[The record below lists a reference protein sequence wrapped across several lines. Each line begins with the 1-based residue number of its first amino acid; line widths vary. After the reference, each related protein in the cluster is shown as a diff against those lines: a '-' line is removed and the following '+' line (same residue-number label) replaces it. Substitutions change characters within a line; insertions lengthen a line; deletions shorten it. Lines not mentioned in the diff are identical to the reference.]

1 MEHMS
6 GPSSVATSME
16 PAHHISGPPS
26 VLSNVDGGGGP
37 ASVASSVA
45 EHHIDVMATADLQQ
59 QGRVRQ
65 SNVSLVILSILSKVQ
80 GVQAKMKRQRPKIFQ
95 NEDFIA
101 FLSVSMAIGQGV

>member
-59 QGRVRQ
+59 QAQPLQHQQQQQGRVRQ
-65 SNVSLVILSILSKVQ
+65 SNVSLVILTIL
-80 GVQAKMKRQRPKIFQ
+80 AKEYPP
-95 NEDFIA
+95 
-101 FLSVSMAIGQGV
+101 S

>member
-26 VLSNVDGGGGP
+26 VLSNVDVDGGGGP

-59 QGRVRQ
+59 QAQPLQHQQQQQGRVRQ
-65 SNVSLVILSILSKVQ
+65 SNVSLVMLSILARFTPS
-80 GVQAKMKRQRPKIFQ
+80 
-95 NEDFIA
+95 
-101 FLSVSMAIGQGV
+101 